1 MSTVRDKIMQSL
13 ISDATDIMISVN
25 NFSEN
30 MDALKKKDMGEIL
43 LWKLNIIKI
52 YNNKMF
58 CQAKKN
64 EPLLQCKRGT

>member
-25 NFSEN
+25 NFSVN
-30 MDALKKKDMGEIL
+30 MDAWKKKDMGEIL

-58 CQAKKN
+58 CQGKEK
-64 EPLLQCKRGT
+64 

>member
-1 MSTVRDKIMQSL
+1 MSIVRDKIMQSL

-25 NFSEN
+25 NFSVN
-30 MDALKKKDMGEIL
+30 MDAWKKKDMGEIL

-58 CQAKKN
+58 CQGKEK
-64 EPLLQCKRGT
+64 

>member
-30 MDALKKKDMGEIL
+30 MDAWKKKDMGEIL
-43 LWKLNIIKI
+43 LLKLNIIKI
-52 YNNKMF
+52 YNDEMF
-58 CQAKKN
+58 RQGKEK
-64 EPLLQCKRGT
+64 

>member
-1 MSTVRDKIMQSL
+1 MSIVRDKIMQSL

-30 MDALKKKDMGEIL
+30 MDAWKKKDMGEIL

-58 CQAKKN
+58 CQGKEK
-64 EPLLQCKRGT
+64 